1 MKQRIFGFIVLA
13 AGVAVA
19 LSVVP
24 TRVAGQEGKAGTSA
38 KATPRMPDGHPDLN
52 GMWYRR
58 VPPVPTVERIGKSI
72 ILNPR
77 APRDPNAPPSAITYN
92 AGTPPYKPELLAKVK
107 ELNQNQIYA
116 DPAYGC
122 GAPGVPRIGPPQRII
137 QTAREVVILYDDMA
151 GSFYRYIPID
161 GRQHRKDIEASG
173 NGDSVGR
180 WEGDT
185 LVIDVRNIR
194 EDTWLGDNGL
204 FHSASLHVT
213 ERLRREGDALT
224 WEAIVED
231 PIVFVEPWKMT
242 PRTVKLMTNIEI
254 EEAPPCQ
261 ERDLANATDL
271 THHSNTR

>member
-1 MKQRIFGFIVLA
+1 MKQRFFGFVVLA

-19 LSVVP
+19 LYVVP
-24 TRVAGQEGKAGTSA
+24 TRVAGQEGKAAAAAAA

-77 APRDPNAPPSAITYN
+77 APRDPDAPPSAIAYN
-92 AGTPPYKPELLAKVK
+92 AGKPPYKPELVAKVD
-107 ELNQNQIYA
+107 ELNKNQIYT
-116 DPAYGC
+116 DPAYSC
-122 GAPGVPRIGPPQRII
+122 RAPGVPRVGPPQRII

-161 GRQHRKDIEASG
+161 GRQHRKDIEASAG
-173 NGDSVGR
+173 GDSVGR

-194 EDTWLGDNGL
+194 KTRGWATTGCL
-204 FHSASLHVT
+204 F
-213 ERLRREGDALT
+213 RRYARHRAVAPRRRALT
-224 WEAIVED
+224 WQARG
-231 PIVFVEPWKMT
+231 K
-242 PRTVKLMTNIEI
+242 
-254 EEAPPCQ
+254 
-261 ERDLANATDL
+261 
-271 THHSNTR
+271 TRLSPLPSRGR

>member
-1 MKQRIFGFIVLA
+1 
-13 AGVAVA
+13 
-19 LSVVP
+19 
-24 TRVAGQEGKAGTSA
+24 
-38 KATPRMPDGHPDLN
+38 
-52 GMWYRR
+52 
-58 VPPVPTVERIGKSI
+58 
-72 ILNPR
+72 
-77 APRDPNAPPSAITYN
+77 
-92 AGTPPYKPELLAKVK
+92 
-107 ELNQNQIYA
+107 
-116 DPAYGC
+116 
-122 GAPGVPRIGPPQRII
+122 
-137 QTAREVVILYDDMA
+137 MA

-173 NGDSVGR
+173 NGDSVGH

-204 FHSASLHVT
+204 FHSAALHVT

-231 PIVFVEPWKMT
+231 PVVFVEPWKMT

-261 ERDLANATDL
+261 ERDLANARDL
-271 THHSNTR
+271 SHHSNTR

>member
-1 MKQRIFGFIVLA
+1 M
-13 AGVAVA
+13 
-19 LSVVP
+19 
-24 TRVAGQEGKAGTSA
+24 
-38 KATPRMPDGHPDLN
+38 
-52 GMWYRR
+52 
-58 VPPVPTVERIGKSI
+58 
-72 ILNPR
+72 
-77 APRDPNAPPSAITYN
+77 
-92 AGTPPYKPELLAKVK
+92 
-107 ELNQNQIYA
+107 
-116 DPAYGC
+116 
-122 GAPGVPRIGPPQRII
+122 
-137 QTAREVVILYDDMA
+137 ILYDDMA

-204 FHSASLHVT
+204 FHSAALHVT

-231 PIVFVEPWKMT
+231 PVVFTEPWKMT